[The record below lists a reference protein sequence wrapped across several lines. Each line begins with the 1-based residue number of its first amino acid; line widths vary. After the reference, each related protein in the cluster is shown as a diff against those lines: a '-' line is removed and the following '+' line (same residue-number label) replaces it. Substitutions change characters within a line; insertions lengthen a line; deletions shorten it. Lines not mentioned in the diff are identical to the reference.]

1 MERVALTEAEKWKPE
16 QTELER
22 GTVNRNAR
30 WACKEGFCSEGLGWH
45 AIKLNVI
52 LQATKVHLDCERR
65 VM

>member
-30 WACKEGFCSEGLGWH
+30 WGWKERFCSDPRK
-45 AIKLNVI
+45 A
-52 LQATKVHLDCERR
+52 LDGTLSN
-65 VM
+65 